1 MSVKCKA
8 CGFDSA
14 DGADWCEMC
23 KEPFHKKVPAK
34 PAPAAAKPAAPEPA
48 DLQTAAE
55 VAALKKLSPEELLK
69 RLPMELERDRG
80 ETVPAVPSWFRTA
93 AYLFALVLGIL
104 TLVLIMVTLQ
114 RARQADP
121 ASKIQ
126 PHLP

>member
-23 KEPFHKKVPAK
+23 KEPFHKRVAAK
-34 PAPAAAKPAAPEPA
+34 PAPAAAKPAAPELA
-48 DLQTAAE
+48 DAQAAAE

-80 ETVPAVPSWFRTA
+80 ETVPTVPPWFRTA
-93 AYLFALVLGIL
+93 AYLFALVMGIL

-114 RARQADP
+114 RARQAEP
-121 ASKIQ
+121 APRIQ
-126 PHLP
+126 SRAP